1 MMSSSFRLVRVGQAA
16 RRPLV
21 LAALLVCVS
30 LTGVSAHV
38 VRGLA
43 FPAFATAFVSSPS
56 AGIDAPVPI
65 VWGAQDTGLRVAC
78 FFVANSS
85 PPLAGLPAHPRVTGV
100 GFELPG
106 SPAGFALVSP
116 RDGSWTLL
124 EGEALPV
131 AGHGAVAL
139 DFALV
144 AAPVVPLAQRGLPPG
159 QAATRGSG
167 TRFCVSGPF
176 PDTINGTAT
185 TIETLLNGVIVGF
198 QAESAGGVASDLGV
212 WIDPQRVI
220 PLYP

>member
-1 MMSSSFRLVRVGQAA
+1 MVSSSFQLFRFGRTRIVLVVAS
-16 RRPLV
+16 
-21 LAALLVCVS
+21 LLVWVS

-56 AGIDAPVPI
+56 AGTDAPVPI

-85 PPLAGLPAHPRVTGV
+85 PPLAGLPAYPRVTGV
-100 GFELPG
+100 GVELPG
-106 SPAGFALVSP
+106 SPSGFTLLSP
-116 RDGSWTLL
+116 RDGSWTLI
-124 EGEALPV
+124 EGAGLPV
-131 AGHGAVAL
+131 SGHGAVVL
-139 DFALV
+139 DFAIV
-144 AAPVVPLAQRGLPPG
+144 AAPVVPLALRGLPPG

-176 PDTINGTAT
+176 PDTITGAAT
-185 TIETLLNGVIVGF
+185 TIETLINGVIVGF
-198 QAESAGGVASDLGV
+198 QAESAGVAASDLGV